1 MIEKYEFLHPFVE
14 ESKLLEEKKL
24 KILVINYEYPP
35 IGGGGGVIC
44 RDIAEEISAM
54 GHKVTV
60 ITSEFKGLEKCEI
73 KNRVELIRVPVL
85 FRGKQNTASLPSMLS
100 YVPAS
105 ISKANELLSKE
116 NYDVINTHFAIPS
129 GPAGNSI
136 SKKFKVP
143 NVLSIHGG
151 DIFDPSKSMSPHKT
165 IGLKQTVRRMLLNA
179 DRVVAQ
185 SSDTKRNACT
195 FYNIQREIDIIPLG
209 IKPNKF
215 HEQKRKELGLTDNK
229 IIFVTVG
236 RLIARKNL
244 EELIEIISRVK
255 KDFKC
260 ELIIIGDGPEKD
272 NLQQKIN
279 NLNLSNEIK
288 LVGRVS
294 EELKFQ
300 YLSASDIYLSTA
312 VHEGFGIVFLE
323 AMECGLPVICYDR
336 GGQVD
341 FLKNDETGYL
351 IKLKDIESFYNKL
364 SYLLN
369 NFELKEKMSKNNRE
383 LVKKFYINNIAK
395 QYLSI
400 FEQVASVKYL
410 NEA

>member
-1 MIEKYEFLHPFVE
+1 MIEKYEVLDSLVE
-14 ESKLLEEKKL
+14 ESKLPTERKL

-44 RDIAEEISAM
+44 RDIAEEISAI

-60 ITSEFKGLEKCEI
+60 VTSEFKGLEKYEI
-73 KNRVELIRVPVL
+73 KNGVEILRVPVF
-85 FRGKQNTASLPSMLS
+85 FRSKQNTASLPSMLS

-105 ISKANELLSKE
+105 VSKANELLSKE

-136 SKKFKVP
+136 SRKFKIP

-185 SSDTKRNACT
+185 SSDTKKNAST
-195 FYNIQREIDIIPLG
+195 LYNIQRNIDVVPLG

-215 HEQKRKELGLTDNK
+215 QEKNRKELGLLENK

-236 RLIARKNL
+236 RLIPRKNL
-244 EELIEIISRVK
+244 EELIEIVLRMK
-255 KDFKC
+255 KNFGC
-260 ELIIIGDGPEKD
+260 ELIIIGDGPEKE
-272 NLQQKIN
+272 NLQQIIN
-279 NLNLSNEIK
+279 SLNLSNEIK

-300 YLSASDIYLSTA
+300 YLSASDVYLSTA
-312 VHEGFGIVFLE
+312 IHEGFGIVFLE

-341 FLKNDETGYL
+341 FLTSDETGYL
-351 IKLKDIESFYNKL
+351 IKLKDTESFYNNL
-364 SYLLN
+364 TYLLN
-369 NFELKEKMSKNNRE
+369 NVDLKERISMSNRE
-383 LVKKFYINNIAK
+383 LVKKFYINNIAN

-400 FEQVASVKYL
+400 FEQVVSVKK
-410 NEA
+410 